1 MSLRRG
7 LFLCQTT
14 SKEDHPLT
22 TYVTNAKKNK
32 QGKNL
37 KNNLFHFISSLLNS
51 PISITCV
58 FISWKDHLVFPW
70 KSKGPFLS
78 GAVLHLAMTPEIPPP
93 ICTFIATH
101 FSSWRVLT
109 KWDNSGRRISQR
121 TRCSIN
127 LGNFNVGWSSYSFIV
142 SLTHSLRWYYT
153 YVLCGKTDLL
163 GCSSLLFWGQ
173 IPLGLSYLKR
183 FFFLCQF
190 LLLNSFPSTF
200 VNDRMKRK
208 LVPLGL
214 QFRVVF

>member
-1 MSLRRG
+1 M
-7 LFLCQTT
+7 
-14 SKEDHPLT
+14 
-22 TYVTNAKKNK
+22 
-32 QGKNL
+32 

-51 PISITCV
+51 PITCV

-78 GAVLHLAMTPEIPPP
+78 CAVLHLAMTPEIPPP

-109 KWDNSGRRISQR
+109 KWDNSGRRIWQR
-121 TRCSIN
+121 TRCTIN

-163 GCSSLLFWGQ
+163 GCSSLLFLGSNSTRAF
-173 IPLGLSYLKR
+173 IPQKDFFSYVNSSSSILS
-183 FFFLCQF
+183 
-190 LLLNSFPSTF
+190 LLLLSMTGWKGSWFPWVCS
-200 VNDRMKRK
+200 
-208 LVPLGL
+208 LE
-214 QFRVVF
+214 

>member
-1 MSLRRG
+1 MTCHFRCG

-51 PISITCV
+51 PITCV

-70 KSKGPFLS
+70 KSKGPFLNC
-78 GAVLHLAMTPEIPPP
+78 AVLHLAMTPEIPPP

-109 KWDNSGRRISQR
+109 KWDNSGRRIWQR

-127 LGNFNVGWSSYSFIV
+127 LGNFSVGWSSYSFIV

-183 FFFLCQF
+183 FFFLMSIPSPQFFPFYFCQWQDEKEVG
-190 LLLNSFPSTF
+190 S
-200 VNDRMKRK
+200 
-208 LVPLGL
+208 LG
-214 QFRVVF
+214 FAV